1 MTSTSE
7 KKIILKSSDNVTFEV
22 EHAIALE
29 CKTIKLTIEDNCAEK
44 TEIIPIPNVTGTIL
58 SKVIEYLKKHVEAGN
73 FKGKHSNN
81 VELNNWDA
89 DFVKV
94 DEATLVDLISAAHF
108 LNIESL
114 LDLTS
119 QAVADMMKSTT
130 PEEIQNTFNIVNDSS
145 TKNEKQ
151 VNFENEW
158 SFE

>member
-1 MTSTSE
+1 MTSTSG

-94 DEATLVDLISAAHF
+94 DEAILVDLISAAHF

-119 QAVADMMKSTT
+119 QAVADMMKSTM

-145 TKNEKQ
+145 PKNEEQ
-151 VNFENEW
+151 INFENELA
-158 SFE
+158 FE